1 MFHWCPT
8 HHASLTT
15 LRTSSAY
22 ESALLARLAAASL
35 LSSALSR
42 KQLVTHKN
50 SGLERRDQDCV
61 QLLDYVRLLH
71 AFVFSNAA
79 AASIQLCSAIIV
91 SSLSLAGRSPSTQL
105 RQGIFM
111 VSFRLSLLQDLICTR
126 SALLHSCYV
135 TFLSILLVFGVDSLS
150 Q

>member
-1 MFHWCPT
+1 VDYAYIRSCLI
-8 HHASLTT
+8 ASRGKT
-15 LRTSSAY
+15 TSSAY

-35 LSSALSR
+35 LSLALSC
-42 KQLVTHKN
+42 KQLETHKN

-61 QLLDYVRLLH
+61 RLLH
-71 AFVFSNAA
+71 AFVFANAA
-79 AASIQLCSAIIV
+79 AASIQLCGAIIV

-126 SALLHSCYV
+126 PALLHSCCV
-135 TFLSILLVFGVDSLS
+135 TFLSILLGFGVDSLS
-150 Q
+150 R